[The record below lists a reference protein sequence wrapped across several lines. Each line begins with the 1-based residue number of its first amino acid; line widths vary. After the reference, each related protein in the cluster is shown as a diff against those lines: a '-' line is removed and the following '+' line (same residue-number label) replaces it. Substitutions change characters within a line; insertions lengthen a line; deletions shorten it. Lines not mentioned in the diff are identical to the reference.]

1 MMLLAPKWLAG
12 FSGVFV
18 DTFGYQAFFIST
30 AIIGVPVLLLIWLV
44 IHFNLVQFK
53 KPESAA
59 ITVD

>member
-1 MMLLAPKWLAG
+1 MMLLVPKWLAG

-18 DTFGYQAFFIST
+18 DAFGYSIFFIST

-53 KPESAA
+53 KQESAS
-59 ITVD
+59 IPID